1 MYPLTGLKKTPE
13 SLLMKTPKE
22 SQQAPLEDYRLI
34 NENMK
39 DVIWQTTPE
48 LVITYVTSSVK
59 KLLGYEAQ
67 ELIGQPLTSLLTPEA
82 REIVLKLIPDIIRS
96 LAEHQEFETEVSV
109 VELIRKDGK
118 TVWTETTTEQTLDA
132 GGKFL
137 GFQGVT
143 WDISERK
150 KAEDALRESER
161 FLRQSEKIARTGG
174 WKANPYTDSLHWT
187 EGVYDIVEAPKDHQ
201 PDLDQGLEFFTPP
214 YRRILKEAI
223 AKTIELGE
231 PFTIEAE
238 VMTSSGRRLWTEVRG
253 LMRLEVGDEP
263 QVVGSFQDITERK
276 LAEDALQKSED
287 KFSKVFQYG
296 PALITLSN
304 VDDGTYVEV
313 NDKFCEVSGFT
324 RADCIGKTAID
335 FGWISPEERK
345 RLFDELNIHGSVR
358 GIGLEVRSKDKRELH
373 LIYNGELLQTAN
385 GKLLLSM
392 AHDITDRKLAEEAL
406 RTSENKYR
414 LLFDTAPIGIIL
426 VDREG
431 NILEANNYIIETLGS
446 PGPEATKSLNMLTFP
461 PLVEAGMSSILDSC
475 MEENRPVDTEIC
487 YTSKWGRTMCLRIIL
502 TPKLN
507 DRGHVTGCLAV
518 MEDVS
523 KRQLAEQALRV
534 SESKFRTLFETAQD
548 AIFIKDL
555 ELKYVDINAAGL
567 ELFQS
572 GRHNLIGRTSAEF
585 FGEDYPAEQDKLERR
600 VIQGQAVET
609 YLNWEFKSQPISL
622 HLTRFPLRDSQGEIM
637 GICGVAREIFNSPYA
652 SANQS
657 NLAND
662 SKSETM
668 QSTLAKVRLVS
679 ETDSIVLL
687 TGETGSGKD
696 YLARHIHKLSG
707 RSTGPFY
714 AINCAA
720 IPSELAE
727 SELFGHEPGA
737 YTNALR
743 RKKGMLEM
751 AEGGTLLLNEI
762 GELTPLLQAKL
773 LTFLDTF
780 SITRIGGEKTISV
793 NTRLIAATNRDL
805 WTEVNEGRFRKDL
818 YYRLSVISIEVPPLR
833 ERSED
838 IPVIANRILVRLR
851 EELKLSSVPDIRAD
865 AMRALLMYSWPGNV
879 RELRNVLERALM
891 LSRGD
896 TICPN
901 HLSVPQTQRVWG
913 AEKRSVST
921 GCSLNDVLKETERLM
936 IEDALGRSGGNKSE
950 AARLLGISRFALL
963 RHMTKLGISER

>member
-1 MYPLTGLKKTPE
+1 MTGLEKTRKSLLSKTPN
-13 SLLMKTPKE
+13 E
-22 SQQAPLEDYRLI
+22 SQQAPLEDIRLI

-82 REIVLKLIPDIIRS
+82 REIVLNRYPDIMRS
-96 LAEHQEFETEVSV
+96 LAEHQEFEAEVSV

-150 KAEDALRESER
+150 KVEDALRESER

-187 EGVYDIVEAPKDHQ
+187 EGVYDVVEAPKDHQ
-201 PDLDQGLEFFTPP
+201 PGLDQGMEFFTPQ
-214 YRRILKEAI
+214 YRQILREAV

-263 QVVGSFQDITERK
+263 QVVGSFQDITER
-276 LAEDALQKSED
+276 
-287 KFSKVFQYG
+287 
-296 PALITLSN
+296 
-304 VDDGTYVEV
+304 
-313 NDKFCEVSGFT
+313 
-324 RADCIGKTAID
+324 R
-335 FGWISPEERK
+335 
-345 RLFDELNIHGSVR
+345 
-358 GIGLEVRSKDKRELH
+358 
-373 LIYNGELLQTAN
+373 
-385 GKLLLSM
+385 
-392 AHDITDRKLAEEAL
+392 LAEEAL

-414 LLFDTAPIGIIL
+414 LLFDIAPIGIIL

-431 NILEANNYIIETLGS
+431 NILEANNYIINILGS
-446 PGPEATKSLNMLTFP
+446 PGLEAIKSLNMLTFP
-461 PLVEAGMSSILDSC
+461 PLVESGMSGILASC

-487 YTSKWGRTMCLRIIL
+487 YTSKWGKAMSLRIIL

-507 DRGHVTGCLAV
+507 DQGYVTGCLAV

-555 ELKYVDINAAGL
+555 QLRYVDINAAGL
-567 ELFQS
+567 ELFQTE
-572 GRHNLIGRTSAEF
+572 RHNLIGRTSAEI
-585 FGEDYPAEQDKLERR
+585 FGDDYPEEQDKLERR
-600 VIQGQAVET
+600 VLQGQAVET
-609 YLNWEFKSQPISL
+609 YLNWELKAQPISL
-622 HLTRFPLRDSQGEIM
+622 HLTRFPLRDSHGRIM

-652 SANQS
+652 STNQS

-662 SKSETM
+662 FKSETM

-780 SITRIGGEKTISV
+780 SFTRIGGEKTISV

-805 WTEVNEGRFRKDL
+805 WTEVNEGSFRKDL

-851 EELKLSSVPDIRAD
+851 EELKLSSIPDIRAD
-865 AMRALLMYSWPGNV
+865 AMRALRMYSWPGNV

-901 HLSVPQTQRVWG
+901 HLSVPQTERVPG
-913 AEKRSVST
+913 AEKRSVPS
-921 GCSLNDVLKETERLM
+921 GCGLNDVLKETERLM

-950 AARLLGISRFALL
+950 AARLLGISRFSLL
-963 RHMTKLGISER
+963 RHMTKLGISDRYGS